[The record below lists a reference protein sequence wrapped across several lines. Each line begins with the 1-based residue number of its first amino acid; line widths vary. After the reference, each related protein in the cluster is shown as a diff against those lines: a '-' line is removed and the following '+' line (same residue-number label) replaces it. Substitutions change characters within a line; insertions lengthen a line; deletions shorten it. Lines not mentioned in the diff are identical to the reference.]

1 MTVLITAGGTREP
14 IDGVRVIANAST
26 GTTGAQLADAFQQ
39 AGWDVLLLRATNAT
53 APRGAVE
60 QRTFV
65 TVHDLDTLCRESLST
80 RPFDLV
86 IHAAA
91 VSDFVVEA
99 VVVEGVRHPA
109 PLTGKLASAK
119 ALSIELVPGKKIL
132 PELKGY
138 SGNPNLRLVGFK
150 LTDGATP
157 EESQAAVAKVLA
169 AGADLVVHND
179 LQTMHTVRATL
190 WDAKGIVATAATT
203 DALADALI
211 GYAKA
216 PC

>member
-39 AGWDVLLLRATNAT
+39 AGWEVLLLRASNAT
-53 APRGAVE
+53 APRGALE
-60 QRTFV
+60 QSTFV
-65 TVHDLDTLCRESLST
+65 TVHDLDTLCREFLAT
-80 RPFDLV
+80 RAFDLV
-86 IHAAA
+86 VHAAA

-109 PLTGKLASAK
+109 PLTGKLTSAK
-119 ALSIELVPGKKIL
+119 RLSVELVPGKKIL

-138 SGNPNLRLVGFK
+138 SRNSDVRLVGFK

-157 EESQAAVAKVLA
+157 EESQVAVAKVLA
-169 AGADLVVHND
+169 SGADLVVHND
-179 LQTMHTVRATL
+179 LQTRHTLRATL
-190 WDAKGIVATAATT
+190 WDKRGIVGTAATT
-203 DALADALI
+203 AALAEALI

-216 PC
+216 QC

>member
-26 GTTGAQLADAFQQ
+26 GETGAILADAFYR
-39 AGWDVLLLRATNAT
+39 AGWEVVLLRASNAT
-53 APRGAVE
+53 RPHEPVE
-60 QRTFV
+60 QHPFV
-65 TVHDLDTLCRESLST
+65 TVHDLDTLCQECLSSCSI
-80 RPFDLV
+80 DLM

-99 VVVEGVRHPA
+99 VVIEGVRHPA

-138 SGNPNLRLVGFK
+138 SHNPSLRLVGFK

-157 EESQAAVAKVLA
+157 EEIQAAVAKVLA

-179 LQTMHTVRATL
+179 LQTRHTVRATL
-190 WDAKGIVATAATT
+190 WDKSGIVGTAATT
-203 DALADALI
+203 NELADALI

-216 PC
+216 QC